1 MAADIVPGSAAEKAG
16 LRPGDIIVAI
26 NGKPVV
32 SAAQLRTRIRLKRVG
47 ESIEIEFLR
56 GGDRVTAKTIVTATA
71 S

>member
-1 MAADIVPGSAAEKAG
+1 M
-16 LRPGDIIVAI
+16 AI

-32 SAAQLRTRIRLKRVG
+32 SAAQLRTRIGLKRVG

-56 GGDRVTAKTIVTATA
+56 GGDRVTAKAIVTATA

>member
-1 MAADIVPGSAAEKAG
+1 MAADIVPGSAAENAG

-32 SAAQLRTRIRLKRVG
+32 SAAQLRTRIGLKRDG
-47 ESIEIEFLR
+47 RSIEIEFLR
-56 GGDRVTAKTIVTATA
+56 GGDRVTAKAIVTATA